1 MEMWRE
7 AQSCLPPPQAPT
19 SPGAFS
25 FGDSPTSHLQFT
37 IPQELVKPRYFLIF
51 LPHTNSELD
60 CNSTPEQASQHDT
73 MHLSPMRWCYHF
85 CGKSCWPAQDTE
97 PDCPSAFPP
106 HSWKAHVTCAALR
119 LKQSA
124 RLWCRIDG
132 VLKIRL
138 ILLFKA
144 AIYFY
149 DKSPFFS
156 AFYSQRKII
165 LLSRLRAR

>member
-1 MEMWRE
+1 MWRE

-73 MHLSPMRWCYHF
+73 MHLSPMR
-85 CGKSCWPAQDTE
+85 
-97 PDCPSAFPP
+97 
-106 HSWKAHVTCAALR
+106 
-119 LKQSA
+119 
-124 RLWCRIDG
+124 
-132 VLKIRL
+132 
-138 ILLFKA
+138 
-144 AIYFY
+144 
-149 DKSPFFS
+149 
-156 AFYSQRKII
+156 
-165 LLSRLRAR
+165 